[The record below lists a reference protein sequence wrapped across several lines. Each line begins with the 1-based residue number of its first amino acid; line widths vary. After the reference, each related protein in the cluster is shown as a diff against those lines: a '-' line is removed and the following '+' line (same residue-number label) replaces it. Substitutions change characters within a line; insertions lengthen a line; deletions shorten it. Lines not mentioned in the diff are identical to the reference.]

1 MCFRESEAN
10 PEEIEY
16 VNIQEELNEQLLDQ
30 YKQVE
35 RVIGEWADRL
45 ITGKLL
51 SGHRLQLCMCFKFN
65 FFDVFSCSSLMHYT
79 LLSILYYIHV

>member
-1 MCFRESEAN
+1 MDIILYNVFRESEAN

-35 RVIGEWADRL
+35 RVIGEWAGRL

-51 SGHRLQLCMCFKFN
+51 SGYVHVCAM
-65 FFDVFSCSSLMHYT
+65 
-79 LLSILYYIHV
+79 IHVLVY